1 MFRSIFL
8 SAYLFTAN
16 SYASE
21 TNVDF
26 DSVDVTAN
34 AVGPTLQLIMERKT
48 GTEFDPYEFV
58 DLCVDSNEVIK
69 HHNDVSLR
77 LLEGS
82 GILHEEP
89 LLQPGKYRTCIINNV
104 RGDTIHLNYE
114 LNIRSDK
121 KNGMRVYDNP
131 KINSYD
137 CSDGVIRTD
146 PFGRSKVTEG
156 SGDCDEE
163 AEFKIQDMFFEG
175 LTSFNVTL
183 LYPDLFELERNVM
196 SNLRKHNLKSRYC
209 GSSKEHCSHELPK
222 LAVARLKRV
231 KDNKV
236 VYIGFDKGSVTIER
250 KHIIFNMNEQSWLF
264 YMEKID
270 E

>member
-1 MFRSIFL
+1 MLNYIILSMFSMIS
-8 SAYLFTAN
+8 SAY
-16 SYASE
+16 SSE
-21 TNVDF
+21 THIDF
-26 DSVDVTAN
+26 ESVDVSAN
-34 AVGPTLQLIMERKT
+34 SVGPSLQAIVERKT
-48 GTEFDPYEFV
+48 QTEFDPYKFEE
-58 DLCVDSNEVIK
+58 LCSESNEVIK
-69 HHNDVSLR
+69 KKNDISLR
-77 LLEGS
+77 LIEGS

-89 LLQPGKYRTCIINNV
+89 LLQPGKYRTCIMNNID
-104 RGDTIHLNYE
+104 GEMIHFNYE
-114 LNIRSDK
+114 LNVKSDK
-121 KNGMRVYDNP
+121 KNGMRVYDDP
-131 KINSYD
+131 KINLYD

-146 PFGRSKVTEG
+146 PFGRSKVTNH

-196 SNLRKHNLKSRYC
+196 RNFRKYNLKSRYC

-236 VYIGFDKGSVTIER
+236 VYIGFDKESVTIER
-250 KHIIFNMNEQSWLF
+250 KHLIFYMNQQSWLF